1 MTLNL
6 EVHGNLKVHIGL
18 WQSFLMGQNSEASR
32 TAPEVALPHLQETY
46 WTRNDGFKIEN
57 TIQSTNTGER
67 LRLSE
72 TLNWPAMAT
81 GFSSSFLCQMSDD
94 PVLPVRPLRAAVP
107 SSRGVDTASAL
118 CFKLSMTPHGMQYPF
133 GQQRKGTGNGGC
145 RSSGM
150 GDSLKRS
157 EFPYYILKQWR
168 QRKIFKLDR
177 SHSTILLM
185 SQAGGVLSVFI
196 VVLAISENCF
206 LLQQKYSNISC
217 FWERQPLGCMRISC
231 AFHHS
236 KPRYIN
242 GLFLP
247 PSNNVPL
254 QQGVQEGMLHPAHRQ
269 ESLRNQKNI
278 LLPIHPPLI
287 INLNDEEDEEDDEEE
302 QNYVS
307 NWVPKTDADI
317 EEERAIKEMCYKSG
331 EYYRIQYPDEHQ
343 STKTVSSRPKNELL
357 PLKATERDLQK
368 GDGNTI
374 STKINNSK
382 REGERSGRRVP
393 IAGIPRTDRRSFE
406 NGGIHTSDPKGK
418 PCHQQ
423 RGPSKDDETAPST
436 PYLRETGRKTYFQA
450 SAPQRSAYV
459 VYRSITVTQEPM
471 FSGTTDKYPSGY
483 YNAPTWRKRN
493 PHAKPSMFKT
503 TIQAQFDL
511 EISAI
516 LAGQQNCVMN

>member
-1 MTLNL
+1 
-6 EVHGNLKVHIGL
+6 
-18 WQSFLMGQNSEASR
+18 
-32 TAPEVALPHLQETY
+32 
-46 WTRNDGFKIEN
+46 
-57 TIQSTNTGER
+57 
-67 LRLSE
+67 
-72 TLNWPAMAT
+72 MAT
-81 GFSSSFLCQMSDD
+81 
-94 PVLPVRPLRAAVP
+94 A
-107 SSRGVDTASAL
+107 
-118 CFKLSMTPHGMQYPF
+118 
-133 GQQRKGTGNGGC
+133 GN
-145 RSSGM
+145 
-150 GDSLKRS
+150 
-157 EFPYYILKQWR
+157 
-168 QRKIFKLDR
+168 DR
-177 SHSTILLM
+177 YFHFYSPN
-185 SQAGGVLSVFI
+185 A
-196 VVLAISENCF
+196 
-206 LLQQKYSNISC
+206 QQKYSNISC

-231 AFHHS
+231 VFHHS

-471 FSGTTDKYPSGY
+471 FSGTTAVPEPCGGKCSKQKNQTDRNRRFWTQMENYDKYPSGY

-503 TIQAQFDL
+503 TIQQSQEDMEVNRKGEL
-511 EISAI
+511 YVEKRKR
-516 LAGQQNCVMN
+516 